1 MTESMLASFRS
12 PAGQRL
18 VFLSPPRPLRW
29 ADARL
34 PSRASSRTCQALA
47 RPGFSASTDRR
58 SASMRLTTFREA
70 ASQKNGLYFGTQDSR
85 EPKFCPRHFF
95 ADDTYSLEPIQ

>member
-1 MTESMLASFRS
+1 VTESMLASFRS

-70 ASQKNGLYFGTQDSR
+70 ASQKMASTSERKTVVSR
-85 EPKFCPRHFF
+85 NSVLVI
-95 ADDTYSLEPIQ
+95 SLRMIRTR